1 MPQII
6 EVPGYGEV
14 EFPDDMGDEQIAAAI
29 KKSISPNRGATGS
42 WGHGASG
49 SWSDPRLSGKSPLE
63 KFRMG
68 GTIGLGEI
76 GLGVKQLRGKATPE
90 DVDAYRAGN
99 AGLLEDPTVR
109 SGNVS
114 GHVLGSAPLMMIPG
128 GGSIL
133 GSTALGAGYGAV
145 QPVGSGESRV
155 DNTITG
161 AAVSGAVTGG
171 LKTLGRVVQ
180 PVANKLSDEA
190 KNAVDLL
197 RKAGVRLSVGQQ
209 TGSRAVTGAERMLS
223 NNPYTGP
230 SMGKAAD
237 DAARSYTRAVLRT
250 AGVDADKAI
259 PSVVGPAKARIGNGI
274 GAIYSKH
281 MLDINAPAVA
291 KALQDLEDEA
301 SRILLGSPGM
311 HGMPG
316 TNQISVQ
323 IARIRDIA
331 GKNGGALPGKTA
343 HAVRSELQK
352 LSKQPH
358 VSEYASEL
366 QEILDDALQT
376 AANGTADFARLG
388 QLRSQYRNLLAIA
401 DSADTT
407 ANGVVQPGTLA
418 SRLKS
423 GKYTKNS
430 FRYGTGD
437 TKLADL
443 ARAGSTVIDR
453 FPNSGTAAHAAAQ
466 MVAPTL
472 VGGVNYMQEG
482 DATKA
487 LQLAAATYG
496 LPKAA
501 AGALNNPA
509 MANYLAR
516 GVPMPPAANQLGK
529 YLLRIA
535 PPAATSLVTGQ

>member
-14 EFPDDMGDEQIAAAI
+14 EFPDDMADDQIAAAI
-29 KKSISPNRGATGS
+29 KKTMSPNRGATGS
-42 WGHGASG
+42 WGGGASG

-76 GLGVKQLRGKATPE
+76 GLGVKQLRGKATPA

-145 QPVGSGESRV
+145 QPVGTGESRV

-171 LKTLGRVVQ
+171 LKTLGRVAQ
-180 PVANKLSDEA
+180 PVVNKLTDEA
-190 KNAVDLL
+190 KQAVELL

-209 TGSRAVTGAERMLS
+209 TGSRAAQGLERTLA

-230 SMGKAAD
+230 SMGDAAEES
-237 DAARSYTRAVLRT
+237 ARSYTRAVLKT
-250 AGVDADKAI
+250 AGVNADKAI
-259 PSVVGPAKARIGNGI
+259 PSVLGPAKNRIGSGI
-274 GAIYSKH
+274 GNIYQRHS
-281 MLDINAPAVA
+281 LDINSPQAAQA
-291 KALQDLEDEA
+291 IQQLEDEA
-301 SRILLGSPGM
+301 SRVLLGSPGM

-331 GKNGGALPGKTA
+331 SKNGGVLPGKTA
-343 HAVRSELQK
+343 HQVRSELQK
-352 LSKQPH
+352 LAKQPH
-358 VSEYASEL
+358 VSEYAAEL

-376 AANGTADFARLG
+376 AAKGTDDFAQLG
-388 QLRSQYRNLLAIA
+388 KLRSQYRNLMSISDA
-401 DSADTT
+401 ADTT
-407 ANGVVQPGTLA
+407 ANGVVHPGTLA

-430 FRYGTGD
+430 YRYGSGD
-437 TKLADL
+437 TELADL

-453 FPNSGTAAHAAAQ
+453 FPDSGTAARAGAQ
-466 MVAPTL
+466 LVAPSI
-472 VGGVNYMQEG
+472 VGGASYLQDG
-482 DATKA
+482 DADKA
-487 LQLAAATYG
+487 LKLAAATYG

-501 AGALNNPA
+501 SAALNNPA